1 MRVKS
6 TEFFPNCLKEK
17 NGAQETPF
25 FLGKLQKN
33 NAIAHCGKLYKENL
47 RLDPV
52 SGEVWIVA
60 GWREGMG
67 VHHVW
72 VLGGGRVEGWK
83 DGRWVQQ
90 QPEAWGTCK
99 SRGRL
104 GLGPASAQSK
114 ACRNHI

>member
-1 MRVKS
+1 MVYKGLLVFS
-6 TEFFPNCLKEK
+6 APTNAMEVP
-17 NGAQETPF
+17 
-25 FLGKLQKN
+25 LGKLQKK
-33 NAIAHCGKLYKENL
+33 NAIAHCSKLYTENL

-52 SGEVWIVA
+52 VSREVWIVD
-60 GWREGMG
+60 GWG

-72 VLGGGRVEGWK
+72 ALGGGRMEG
-83 DGRWVQQ
+83 WVQQ

-114 ACRNHI
+114 ACRNHM